1 MTTAVIRKIVVTV
14 EETVRELDR
23 EIFPPTRKAVACAVI
38 KNPLAGTIAIDLEPL
53 LLIGEEMG
61 ALLGKR
67 AVEALGIAPD
77 QVHSY
82 GKSAIIGSLGELEHA
97 AAILHP
103 RLGKPLREAV
113 KEGKAVIPSSKKRGG
128 PGTEIDVPLHYKND
142 EWDFAHFDAVQA
154 RVSDAPAADEI
165 VVVVA
170 VTDSGRPLA
179 RVKARS
185 KTEVGAEKG

>member
-1 MTTAVIRKIVVTV
+1 MTTAVIRKIIVTV

-38 KNPLAGTIAIDLEPL
+38 KNPLAGRVHIDLEPL
-53 LLIGEEMG
+53 LVIGEEMG
-61 ALLGKR
+61 ALLGRR
-67 AVEALGIAPD
+67 AVEALGIKPE

-82 GKSAIIGSLGELEHA
+82 GKSAIVGSAGELEHA
-97 AAILHP
+97 AALLHP
-103 RLGKPLREAV
+103 TLGRPLREAV

-128 PGTEIDVPLHYKND
+128 PGAEIDVPLHFKND
-142 EWDFAHFDAVQA
+142 EWDFNHFDAMQA
-154 RVSDAPAADEI
+154 RVPDAPAADEI
-165 VVVVA
+165 VVAVA

-185 KTEVGAEKG
+185 KREVGADKG